1 MSPAMQLT
9 QCQARLQEAGR
20 EASAAARKLRG
31 LVPVEMYDELMLQL
45 CGVAACATDLKV
57 ILGTMRMIGE
67 LEQRPAPVTTETL
80 ELSQCVKHDR
90 SDRSDDIDVSEGTR
104 RAFAHQ
110 LEMIGDD
117 TLSGEGES

>member
-1 MSPAMQLT
+1 MSLAMQLT

-57 ILGTMRMIGE
+57 ILGTMRMI
-67 LEQRPAPVTTETL
+67 A

-104 RAFAHQ
+104 RAFARQ